1 VRSTAIVTVISL
13 FVASFLSAQPAGA
26 SSLLPTTFVQ
36 NTPGR
41 QSVVLVGAGSSVPL
55 PLYRR
60 WAQEY
65 DQRSSAIQMQY
76 LPLGTT
82 EGIRQM
88 SHNVGD
94 FGAGEAPLTVEE
106 RQAGLTELPV
116 AVIAIVP
123 IYNIPKIHEEL
134 RFSGELLAGIFLG
147 EVKTWDAKE
156 IARLNPGIALPN
168 LRIQVVYR
176 PAGKGTNYVFTD
188 FLSKTS
194 SKFRAQ
200 IGTNVSPQWPV
211 GVAAELSSDMT
222 EMVRKEP
229 GSIGYVEL
237 QYAIKDKLPYASVL
251 NPAGH
256 FVKASTETIIAAC
269 REVEAP
275 QWERFSASLTN
286 APGIDSYPIASF
298 TWVYLQVQAF
308 HTPRGKAL
316 GDLLNWIFSQGQ
328 KSALQLGYSELPPPL
343 LEKAKGRVTSLQRGG
358 TE

>member
-1 VRSTAIVTVISL
+1 MRSAVIISVISSCVVL
-13 FVASFLSAQPAGA
+13 FSSALSPTR
-26 SSLLPTTFVQ
+26 LLQ
-36 NTPGR
+36 NAPSR

-65 DQRSSAIQMQY
+65 NQRAPTIQMQY

-82 EGIRQM
+82 EGISQV
-88 SHNVGD
+88 SHNVAD

-106 RQAGLTELPV
+106 RKSGLTELPV

-123 IYNIPKIHEEL
+123 IYNVPEIHEEL
-134 RFSGELLAGIFLG
+134 RFSGELLAAVFLG

-156 IARLNPGIALPN
+156 IARLNPGVTLPS
-168 LRIQVVYR
+168 LRIKVIHR
-176 PAGKGTNYVFTD
+176 PDGKGTNYVFTE

-200 IGTNVSPQWPV
+200 IGTSVSPRWPV
-211 GVAAELSSDMT
+211 GVAAELSSDMR

-229 GSIGYVEL
+229 GTIGYVEL
-237 QYAIKDKLPYASVL
+237 QYAVKDRVPYASVL
-251 NPAGH
+251 NAAGH
-256 FVKASTETIIAAC
+256 FVRASTETIIAAC
-269 REVEAP
+269 REIEAP

-286 APGIDSYPIASF
+286 APGPGSFPITSF
-298 TWVYLQVQAF
+298 TWVYLRAQTLR
-308 HTPRGKAL
+308 TPRGKAL
-316 GDLLNWIFSQGQ
+316 ADLLTWMWSNGQ
-328 KSALQLGYSELPPPL
+328 RFAGQVGYSELPRQL
-343 LEKAKGRVTSLQRGG
+343 LEKVQGRVASLQRG